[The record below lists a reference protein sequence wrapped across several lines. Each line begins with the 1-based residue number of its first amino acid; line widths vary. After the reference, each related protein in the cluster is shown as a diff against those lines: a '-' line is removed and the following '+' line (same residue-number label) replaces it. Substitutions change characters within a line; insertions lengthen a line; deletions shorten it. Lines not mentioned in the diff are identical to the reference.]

1 METRQFEQLDTYL
14 LLAKKVISKFAP
26 NFYSGL
32 QKELLSNEDAISD
45 IASALM
51 TADWK
56 WDKNRTGFNGK
67 SKTRYSYRNQCGLWA
82 IKTYISN
89 KYNKKR
95 KIKLSID
102 TVSNDDMKTYA
113 NTIPDTSACDPV
125 DIVSAKEESKNL
137 KMIIQKLLS
146 SDILSDK
153 QRNQIYKY
161 YFEEKTLLQIGKE
174 YGVTREAIRQNI
186 QKGINKIKEYV

>member
-1 METRQFEQLDTYL
+1 MENKQFENLSTYI

-26 NFYSGL
+26 QFYNGL

-56 WDKNRTGFNGK
+56 WDKDRTGFNGQ

-89 KYNKKR
+89 KYKK
-95 KIKLSID
+95 KNHKLSID
-102 TVSNDDMKTYA
+102 NITNDDMKTFA
-113 NTIPDTSACDPV
+113 SNIKDESFCDPCEILSQKEEEANLKNTIKQLLASP
-125 DIVSAKEESKNL
+125 
-137 KMIIQKLLS
+137 LLS
-146 SDILSDK
+146 EK
-153 QRNQIYKY
+153 QKTQIYKY
-161 YFEEKTLLQIGKE
+161 YFEEKTLVQIGNE

-186 QKGINKIKEYV
+186 QKGLNKIREYA

>member
-89 KYNKKR
+89 KYKKR

-125 DIVSAKEESKNL
+125 DIVSAKEQSKNL

-174 YGVTREAIRQNI
+174 YGVTREAVRQNI
-186 QKGINKIKEYV
+186 QKGIKKIKEYV

>member
-1 METRQFEQLDTYL
+1 METRQFEDLDTYV

-32 QKELLSNEDAISD
+32 AKELLNNEDAISD
-45 IASALM
+45 IASSLM

-82 IKTYISN
+82 IKTYVSN
-89 KYNKKR
+89 KYKKKR
-95 KIKLSID
+95 KLSID
-102 TVSNDDMKTYA
+102 NISSDDMKTYA
-113 NTIPDTSACDPV
+113 SNIPDDSVCDPAELA
-125 DIVSAKEESKNL
+125 ILKEEKANL
-137 KMIIQKLLS
+137 KKAIGSLLNSQLLS
-146 SDILSDK
+146 EK

-161 YFEEKTLLQIGKE
+161 YFEKKTLLQIGKE

-186 QKGINKIKEYV
+186 QKGLNKIREYV

>member
-1 METRQFEQLDTYL
+1 MENKQFENLSTYI

-26 NFYSGL
+26 QFYNGL

-56 WDKNRTGFNGK
+56 WDKDRTGFNGQ

-89 KYNKKR
+89 KYKK
-95 KIKLSID
+95 KNHKLSID
-102 TVSNDDMKTYA
+102 NITNDDMKTFA
-113 NTIPDTSACDPV
+113 SNIKDESFCDPCEILSQKEEEANLKNTIQQLLASP
-125 DIVSAKEESKNL
+125 
-137 KMIIQKLLS
+137 LLS
-146 SDILSDK
+146 EK
-153 QRNQIYKY
+153 QKTQIYKY
-161 YFEEKTLLQIGKE
+161 YFEEKTLVQIGNE
-174 YGVTREAIRQNI
+174 YGVTREAVRQNI
-186 QKGINKIKEYV
+186 QKGLNKIREYA

>member
-1 METRQFEQLDTYL
+1 METRQFEDLDTYV

-32 QKELLSNEDAISD
+32 AKELLSNEDAISD
-45 IASALM
+45 IASSLM

-82 IKTYISN
+82 IKTYVSN
-89 KYNKKR
+89 KYKKKR
-95 KIKLSID
+95 KLSID
-102 TVSNDDMKTYA
+102 NISSDDMKTYA
-113 NTIPDTSACDPV
+113 SNIPDDSVCDPSELA
-125 DIVSAKEESKNL
+125 ILKEEKANL
-137 KMIIQKLLS
+137 KNAIGSLLNS
-146 SDILSDK
+146 QLLSDK

-161 YFEEKTLLQIGKE
+161 YFEKKTLLQIGKE

-186 QKGINKIKEYV
+186 QKGLNKIREYV

>member
-1 METRQFEQLDTYL
+1 METRQFEDLDTYV

-32 QKELLSNEDAISD
+32 AKELLNNEDAISD
-45 IASALM
+45 IASSLM

-82 IKTYISN
+82 IKTYVSN
-89 KYNKKR
+89 KYKKKR
-95 KIKLSID
+95 KLSID
-102 TVSNDDMKTYA
+102 NISSDDMKTYA
-113 NTIPDTSACDPV
+113 SNIPDDSVCDPAELA
-125 DIVSAKEESKNL
+125 ILKEEKANL
-137 KMIIQKLLS
+137 KNAIGSLLNSQLLS
-146 SDILSDK
+146 EK

-161 YFEEKTLLQIGKE
+161 YFEKKTLLQIGKE

-186 QKGINKIKEYV
+186 QKGLNKIREYV